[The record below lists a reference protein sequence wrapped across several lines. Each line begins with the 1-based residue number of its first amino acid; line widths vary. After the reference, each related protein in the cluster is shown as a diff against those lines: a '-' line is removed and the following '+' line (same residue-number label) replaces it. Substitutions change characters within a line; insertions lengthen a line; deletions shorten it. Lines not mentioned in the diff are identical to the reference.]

1 MAHAR
6 PIHRWSPGSSS
17 VTAQSGGST
26 LVPFAE
32 RLAPVA
38 QDRVSSAAD
47 LVRELGGVLLEEL
60 IERPHGTD
68 WRATRRR
75 YDALLAP
82 LRLAHGWRGPVAR
95 FLHAFDGVQH
105 VAQIDGLAADP
116 EELLAEEV
124 GLWLGGVDESSLTD
138 SAHGGGSQPWSGRP
152 LGTGRRLPDRAGLAR
167 AAARTLGE
175 GETILVPEGSE
186 TVVAALIQA
195 TANGASPTALLGEGG
210 PELSG
215 RRAARELARAGVRV
229 RIVYDAG
236 LPSRVSGADRIWLGT
251 EAIGAQGFLARV
263 GTRTILEE
271 ARRLEVPSSVLATT
285 DKLVPGG
292 ELALPAWGER
302 DDWLLWEDP
311 PEGVRVE
318 AQPFESVPNSS
329 VDGFHS
335 ERGPETPAA
344 LALQALATDDRI
356 PPLGST
362 AGPAGQRP

>member
-1 MAHAR
+1 MPVWSSILRRDRRGTRREDRLRCKPGNRPQKTAPETPSKCRIEWTRGRLGPILWGRMAHAR

-17 VTAQSGGST
+17 VTTQGGGST

-32 RLAPVA
+32 RLAPVV

-68 WRATRRR
+68 WQATRRR

-95 FLHAFDGVQH
+95 FLHAFDGVQN

-138 SAHGGGSQPWSGRP
+138 PAQGGGAQPWSGRP

-167 AAARTLGE
+167 AAASTLGE

-195 TANGASPTALLGEGG
+195 TANGSSPTALLGEGG

-215 RRAARELARAGVRV
+215 RRAARELARAGVR
-229 RIVYDAG
+229 
-236 LPSRVSGADRIWLGT
+236 
-251 EAIGAQGFLARV
+251 
-263 GTRTILEE
+263 
-271 ARRLEVPSSVLATT
+271 
-285 DKLVPGG
+285 
-292 ELALPAWGER
+292 
-302 DDWLLWEDP
+302 
-311 PEGVRVE
+311 E
-318 AQPFESVPNSS
+318 AQPFESVPNAA

-335 ERGPETPAA
+335 ERGPESPAA

-356 PPLGST
+356 PPPGST
-362 AGPAGQRP
+362 AGPARRRP